1 MTNPTEQP
9 NAAPP
14 ETPAP
19 PATEP
24 PALTPETPAAP
35 PATEPPPPP
44 TDPAPP
50 APEPPEPPAVIS
62 DTVPLARLQ
71 GVQRQAAQLTNELA
85 AAKAATAALTAE
97 LAAAHAAHAAALID
111 KIKATDAEIVPD
123 MITGDTPEAVQAN
136 YATSKSAFA
145 SARSAYARSLPV
157 STAQPSRPTAPQPDT
172 RSPAELIAAG
182 LAAKSLTIN
191 N

>member
-19 PATEP
+19 PATNA
-24 PALTPETPAAP
+24 PALTPEPPAAP
-35 PATEPPPPP
+35 TPP
-44 TDPAPP
+44 TPEPP

-62 DTVPLARLQ
+62 DTVPIERLK

-85 AAKAATAALTAE
+85 AAKTATAALTAE
-97 LAAAHAAHAAALID
+97 LAAARAAHAAALID
-111 KIKATDAEIVPD
+111 KIKATDAEIVAELL
-123 MITGDTPEAVQAN
+123 TGDTPEAVQTS

-145 SARSAYARSLPV
+145 TARSAYARSLPV
-157 STAQPSRPTAPQPDT
+157 TTAQQSRPTQSQPDT
-172 RSPAELIAAG
+172 RSAAELIAAG
-182 LAAKSLTIN
+182 LAAKSLTLN